1 MRNILI
7 GLGMVLAV
15 VISWTVGH
23 PHSIEW
29 AIIHGALGWIYVI
42 YYIVVDYYHIL

>member
-1 MRNILI
+1 MRRIGL

-23 PHSIEW
+23 PHSIVW
-29 AIIHGALGWIYVI
+29 AIIHGMLGWIYVI
-42 YYIVVDYYHIL
+42 YFVVTHYHLV